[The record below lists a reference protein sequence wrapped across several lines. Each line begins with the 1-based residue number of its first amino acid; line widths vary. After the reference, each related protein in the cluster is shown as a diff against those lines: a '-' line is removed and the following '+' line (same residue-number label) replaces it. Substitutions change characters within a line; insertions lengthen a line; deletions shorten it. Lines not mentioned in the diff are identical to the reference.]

1 MNMCGNQGEESEGTV
16 MVEGVR
22 AIIRSRARLGR
33 RQEVDMYNMIFTP
46 QRAEGEDTE
55 KSGAREH
62 VSCSRLH

>member
-22 AIIRSRARLGR
+22 AMTRSRARLGR
-33 RQEVDMYNMIFTP
+33 RQGVDAYNIIFSP

-62 VSCSRLH
+62 GSCRRLH